1 MAEVVSRG
9 IAEITIIDLTDNRR
23 MMAYIQAN
31 NVRQVIYNPDDN
43 TFTPNYSQN
52 PIILSPQLRK
62 EGSIEN
68 VINTVNRVKWFY
80 QQNSVNE
87 LTEITRDSLNGDYEL
102 LSDHRLKI
110 KSNVLSTSLSYKYYC
125 EITYLNPSD
134 NEEMTFLTDF
144 ELFKL
149 YNGSSAND
157 TVIGYLTNDNDL
169 VPTDDKG
176 AGGDYSESRTEMV
189 LYEGTKD
196 VTSAW
201 KIEITASEG
210 VTGRK
215 INNNGYQ
222 INDIRNDVDKATI
235 TFTASKQGINKVIT
249 RSYTVT
255 KVKNA
260 AIQEIYKISPSVS
273 VIRKDKDGQYQ
284 PNSLD
289 INAYKKKGREPY
301 DKHLGYIRVLYSAAY
316 DGDITNYTEG
326 YKSTIPENK
335 INYTIPE
342 NISVVRLEL
351 YSDREMNN
359 LLDFQ
364 SVPVV
369 VENKVTATAIITTPD
384 GTILRNG
391 KGQLRA
397 VLTMY
402 KGSDIVSADNY
413 RWYILNPTAS
423 GDIYSGTGWTN
434 ANSLPESKI
443 KIVNNE
449 ITVKANGIN
458 GNETFMCIAEL
469 DGLKYK
475 VTVTL
480 TDLQDEYIVSVIG
493 SGIFKNG
500 KGTNTYVCKVHSR
513 GDEIDVNGEKYKYTW
528 SMYNSAG
535 NLMGFSK
542 TGKRITVT
550 SEEIN
555 NKAVLTCTVEEKE
568 NR

>member
-43 TFTPNYSQN
+43 TFTPNYSQS
-52 PIILSPQLRK
+52 PIILSPQLRR
-62 EGSIEN
+62 EGSTDN
-68 VINTVNRVKWFY
+68 VINTVSRVKWFY

-87 LTEITRDSLNGDYEL
+87 LTEITRDTLNGDYEL
-102 LSDHRLKI
+102 LSDYRLKI

-134 NEEMTFLTDF
+134 NEELTFLTDF

-169 VPTDDKG
+169 VPTDAEG

-201 KIEITASEG
+201 RIEITASEG

-215 INNNGYQ
+215 INSNGYQ
-222 INDIRNDVDKATI
+222 ITDIKNDIDKATI
-235 TFTASKQGINKVIT
+235 TFTASKQGVNKVIT
-249 RSYTVT
+249 KSYTVT

-273 VIRKDKDGQYQ
+273 IIRKDKDGQYQ
-284 PNSLD
+284 PNLLD
-289 INAYKKKGREPY
+289 INSYKKKGREPY
-301 DKHLGYIRVLYSAAY
+301 DKYLGYIRVLYSAAY

-342 NISVVRLEL
+342 NISAIRLEL
-351 YSDREMNN
+351 YSDRDMTN

-402 KGSDIVSADNY
+402 KGSDVVTADDY

-423 GDIYSGTGWTN
+423 GDIYSGT
-434 ANSLPESKI
+434 
-443 KIVNNE
+443 
-449 ITVKANGIN
+449 
-458 GNETFMCIAEL
+458 
-469 DGLKYK
+469 
-475 VTVTL
+475 
-480 TDLQDEYIVSVIG
+480 
-493 SGIFKNG
+493 
-500 KGTNTYVCKVHSR
+500 
-513 GDEIDVNGEKYKYTW
+513 
-528 SMYNSAG
+528 
-535 NLMGFSK
+535 
-542 TGKRITVT
+542 
-550 SEEIN
+550 
-555 NKAVLTCTVEEKE
+555 
-568 NR
+568 

>member
-43 TFTPNYSQN
+43 TFTPNYSQS
-52 PIILSPQLRK
+52 PIILSPQLRR
-62 EGSIEN
+62 EGSTDN
-68 VINTVNRVKWFY
+68 VINAVSRVKWFY

-87 LTEITRDSLNGDYEL
+87 LTEITRDTLNGDYEL
-102 LSDHRLKI
+102 LSDYRLKI

-169 VPTDDKG
+169 VPTDAEG
-176 AGGDYSESRTEMV
+176 AGGDYSESRTEMI

-201 KIEITASEG
+201 RIEITASEG

-215 INNNGYQ
+215 VNTNGYQ
-222 INDIRNDVDKATI
+222 ITDIRNDVDKAAI
-235 TFTASKQGINKVIT
+235 TFTANKQGVNKVIT
-249 RSYTVT
+249 KSYTVT

-273 VIRKDKDGQYQ
+273 IIRKDKDGQYQ
-284 PNSLD
+284 PNLLD
-289 INAYKKKGREPY
+289 INSYKKKGREPY
-301 DKHLGYIRVLYSAAY
+301 DKYLGYIRVLYSVAY

-342 NISVVRLEL
+342 NISVIRLEL
-351 YSDREMNN
+351 YSDRDMTN

-402 KGSDIVSADNY
+402 KGSDIVTADDY

-423 GDIYSGTGWTN
+423 GDIHSGTGWTN

-443 KIVNNE
+443 RIANNE

-513 GDEIDVNGEKYKYTW
+513 GDEVDVNGDKYKYTW
-528 SMYNSAG
+528 SMYNSEG
-535 NLMGFSK
+535 HLMQFSK

-555 NKAVLTCTVEEKE
+555 NKAVLTCTVEETE
-568 NR
+568 NQ